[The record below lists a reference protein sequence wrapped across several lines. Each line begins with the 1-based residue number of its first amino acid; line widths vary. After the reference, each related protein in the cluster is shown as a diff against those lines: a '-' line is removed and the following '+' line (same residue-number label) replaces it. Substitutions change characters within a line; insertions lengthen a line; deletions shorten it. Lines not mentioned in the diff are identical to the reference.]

1 MEEKVR
7 EQIEAGFSAMK
18 KNIRNETERVLQ
30 DLQLTLD
37 QLKSQM
43 DKSYVLAEKEGQML
57 EEISQ
62 ETGKIYEYA
71 SEISRELAELAD
83 SES

>member
-1 MEEKVR
+1 
-7 EQIEAGFSAMK
+7 MK

-37 QLKSQM
+37 QLKSQI